1 MQYFETVAVRKLDE
15 LFFRGWIG
23 VMGDYFFLIG
33 NSKKHRETAFAGWFL
48 ESSTVKPKR
57 DFDRT
62 PFFSDELTLSLVN
75 YNEVHL
81 YHQDNDIWNKQLIF
95 EVFEYSSRY
104 V

>member
-1 MQYFETVAVRKLDE
+1 VKYFETVSVRKLDE

-23 VMGDYFFLIG
+23 IMGDYFFLVG
-33 NSKKHRETAFAGWFL
+33 KSKKFGGTRFYGWFL
-48 ESSTVKPKR
+48 DSSTVKPKR
-57 DFDRT
+57 DFDRV
-62 PFFSDELTLSLVN
+62 PFFSDELSMSLVN

-81 YHQDNDIWNKQLIF
+81 YHQDNEIWNRQLIL